1 MGDSKMSVIII
12 GVGNPMLSD
21 DSVGLQVVG
30 RLAKRLKD
38 CPDIRTL
45 LWYAGGISLMEA
57 MRGHEKAIIID
68 AILTEYG
75 KPGTIYPLTPSDLR
89 QSKNAH
95 STHDGNLAVALE
107 LGRMLGLP
115 LPEQVKI
122 WAVEAEDVA
131 TFSEALTEQVER
143 AVPSVVGQVLR
154 ELRETASSPGEQL

>member
-30 RLAKRLKD
+30 RLAERLKE
-38 CPDIRTL
+38 CADITTL
-45 LWYAGGISLMEA
+45 QSYAGGISLMEA
-57 MRGHEKAIIID
+57 MSGHEKAIIID
-68 AILTEYG
+68 AILTECG
-75 KPGTIYPLTPSDLR
+75 KPGTIYSLTPSDLR
-89 QSKNAH
+89 QSKNVH
-95 STHDGNLAVALE
+95 STHDANLAVALE

-115 LPEQVKI
+115 LPDQVKI
-122 WAVEAEDVA
+122 WAVEAQDVE

-154 ELRETASSPGEQL
+154 ELRETRSLPGEQL